1 MNSYRMEHTYKR
13 GMIDNHKPE
22 NDLMHVWFC
31 SKIDLTKK
39 WVEQYISIVK
49 ITFRLKSKKK
59 KKQFDQGRKKN

>member
-39 WVEQYISIVK
+39 
-49 ITFRLKSKKK
+49 
-59 KKQFDQGRKKN
+59 